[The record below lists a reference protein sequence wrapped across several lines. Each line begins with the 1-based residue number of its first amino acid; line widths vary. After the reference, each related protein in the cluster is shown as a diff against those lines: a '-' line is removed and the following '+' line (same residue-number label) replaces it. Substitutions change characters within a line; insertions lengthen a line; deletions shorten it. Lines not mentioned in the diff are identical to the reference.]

1 MNQRAHAAYANT
13 QRETSVAS
21 ARPVDLVVLVFQ
33 RMLDHLR
40 HGRQLMLDE
49 EDSGVPLGKALQLLN
64 GGLEVC
70 LDPNQGGEIA
80 QNLATIYQWANREI
94 LMARVRKEH
103 QRLTDVMD
111 VLTTVSQAWQQLAEP
126 SKSDLQTSSAL
137 NTAQPLQ
144 TDGRSAYRM
153 AMAEG

>member
-1 MNQRAHAAYANT
+1 MNQRAHAAYADT
-13 QRETSVAS
+13 QRETAVAS

-64 GGLEVC
+64 GGLEAC
-70 LDPNQGGEIA
+70 LDADKGGEIA

-126 SKSDLQTSSAL
+126 GTTAPHAPGASS
-137 NTAQPLQ
+137 TTPTR
-144 TDGRSAYRM
+144 TDGRAAYQM
-153 AMAEG
+153 AMTGR